1 MPEYRLYFLDRNSR
15 IKRTVEF
22 ECSDDERAIGMIEE
36 HVAGTAMELWR
47 GERCLREFAARQE

>member
-1 MPEYRLYFLDRNSR
+1 MPEYRVYFLDRHSR

-36 HVAGTAMELWR
+36 HMAGTAMELWR
-47 GERCLREFAARQE
+47 GDLRLREFAAKQE